1 MLRGVP
7 MRTGKILAIFGL
19 IASTF
24 AVFVKVM
31 TPTNVQFIID
41 GSVIELSN
49 IPEIYGSSDMILVG
63 ISCFV
68 MGSSLVYLWLIDRN
82 EPVLTGA
89 ADLRRRWDELLKKL
103 SNPDEKRIVSLIIEE
118 GGTIFQ
124 SQLVDRSGYSKSK
137 VSLILDRLEAKKIL
151 ERKRRGMSN
160 AIVLKY

>member
-1 MLRGVP
+1 

-24 AVFVKVM
+24 AIFVKVM
-31 TPTNVQFIID
+31 TPTTVQFIVD
-41 GSVIELSN
+41 ESVIEFSN
-49 IPEIYGSSDMILVG
+49 IPEIYDSSDMILVS
-63 ISCFV
+63 ISAFV

-82 EPVLTGA
+82 EHVRAEASSLKSRWNGLLERLT
-89 ADLRRRWDELLKKL
+89 
-103 SNPDEKRIVSLIIEE
+103 NPDEKRIVSLIIDE

-151 ERKRRGMSN
+151 ERKRHGMSN
-160 AIVLKY
+160 AIVLK

>member
-1 MLRGVP
+1 

-24 AVFVKVM
+24 AIFVKVM
-31 TPTNVQFIID
+31 TPTTVQFIID
-41 GSVIELSN
+41 ESVIEFRD
-49 IPEIYGSSDMILVG
+49 IPEIYDSSDMVLIG

-68 MGSSLVYLWLIDRN
+68 FGSSLVYLWLIGKN
-82 EPVLTGA
+82 GVVSTGA
-89 ADLRRRWDELLKKL
+89 LLKRSWDELLERL
-103 SNPDEKRIVSLIIEE
+103 SNTDEKKIVSLIIDE

-160 AIVLKY
+160 VIILK

>member
-1 MLRGVP
+1 

-24 AVFVKVM
+24 AIFVKVM
-31 TPTNVQFIID
+31 TPTTVQFIID
-41 GSVIELSN
+41 GSVIEFSN
-49 IPEIYGSSDMILVG
+49 IPEIYGSSDMILVS

-68 MGSSLVYLWLIDRN
+68 MGSSLVYLWLIGKN
-82 EPVLTGA
+82 EPVRTEASSLKS
-89 ADLRRRWDELLKKL
+89 RWNGLLEKL
-103 SNPDEKRIVSLIIEE
+103 SNPDEKRIVSLIIDE

-160 AIVLKY
+160 AIVLK

>member
-1 MLRGVP
+1 

-19 IASTF
+19 IASTI
-24 AVFVKVM
+24 AVFVKVL
-31 TPTNVQFIID
+31 TPTDVQFIID

-49 IPEIYGSSDMILVG
+49 IPEIYSSSDMILVG

-82 EPVLTGA
+82 EPVPTGA
-89 ADLRRRWDELLKKL
+89 PDLKRRWDELLEKT
-103 SNPDEKRIVSLIIEE
+103 SNPEEKRIINLIIEE

>member
-1 MLRGVP
+1 

-24 AVFVKVM
+24 AVFVKIM

-41 GSVIELSN
+41 GSVIEFTN
-49 IPEIYGSSDMILVG
+49 IPEIYGSSDMIIIS

-68 MGSSLVYLWLIDRN
+68 MGSSLVYLWLIDKN
-82 EPVLTGA
+82 QPVLTGA
-89 ADLRRRWDELLKKL
+89 SDLRRRWDELLAKL
-103 SNPDEKRIVSLIIEE
+103 TNPDEQRIVSLIIDE

-137 VSLILDRLEAKKIL
+137 VSLILDRLEAKKIV
-151 ERKRRGMSN
+151 ERKRHGMSN
-160 AIVLKY
+160 AIVLK

>member
-1 MLRGVP
+1 

-31 TPTNVQFIID
+31 MPTTVQFIID
-41 GSVIELSN
+41 GSVIEFSN
-49 IPEIYGSSDMILVG
+49 IPEIYGSSDMILVS

-68 MGSSLVYLWLIDRN
+68 MGSSLVYLWLVDKN
-82 EPVLTGA
+82 EPVLT
-89 ADLRRRWDELLKKL
+89 DVSSLKSRWNGLLEKL
-103 SNPDEKRIVSLIIEE
+103 SNPDEKRIVSLIIDE

-160 AIVLKY
+160 AIVLK